1 LEESNKTLTKNAV
14 KYKTECEQLKKFFEE
29 KNKTFNDDVEKNV
42 QKFKQSLENEQKKN
56 EVLLN
61 QNIMLNKSKDKLNN
75 KLNVKKKKNSEFVC
89 LQTMA

>member
-1 LEESNKTLTKNAV
+1 MRTTEE
-14 KYKTECEQLKKFFEE
+14 FFEE

-61 QNIMLNKSKDKLNN
+61 QNITLNKSKDKLNN
-75 KLNVKKKKNSEFVC
+75 KLNVEKKKNSEFVC
-89 LQTMA
+89 LQIMA